1 MLRAKKI
8 LAYVAERIDPSYSE
22 DPQEGALKPEEY
34 LELYCQKMVCTCS
47 HQTTSYPS
55 ANLNQLI
62 PPNMTL
68 ATIRAHIWR
77 SSGDMVL
84 YYKANG
90 KKEIP
95 MPKAGREGDQGSQPA
110 DATNAPFPSE
120 TAAMVNGDGESA
132 QPSSVHSQTAS
143 GSASVSIQ
151 NS

>member
-34 LELYCQKMVCTCS
+34 LELYCQKMVCTAS
-47 HQTTSYPS
+47 TQDDLVSF

-84 YYKANG
+84 YYRANG

-95 MPKAGREGDQGSQPA
+95 MPGSGREGDQGSQSA
-110 DATNAPFPSE
+110 DATNTPHLSE
-120 TAAMVNGDGESA
+120 TAGMANGDGGSA
-132 QPSSVHSQTAS
+132 QPSSLHSQSAS